1 MASIK
6 LDKSIFQTNII
17 ALSPK
22 TFKVFIALLAACDDD
37 GVARVSPTYLSRIC
51 YLSQKDTEKSL
62 NTLSIPVG
70 CGFTVFTIQPLEKNQ
85 YKISSKKY
93 CDRFEI
99 KKLTQYLKDAGFSH
113 FEEK

>member
-1 MASIK
+1 MK
-6 LDKSIFQTNII
+6 KQYTDRTNSSFDILAEISCMESEIGIGILPII
-17 ALSPK
+17 
-22 TFKVFIALLAACDDD
+22 
-37 GVARVSPTYLSRIC
+37 
-51 YLSQKDTEKSL
+51 
-62 NTLSIPVG
+62 G

>member
-1 MASIK
+1 MK
-6 LDKSIFQTNII
+6 KQYTDRTNSSFDI
-17 ALSPK
+17 
-22 TFKVFIALLAACDDD
+22 LAEISCMESEI
-37 GVARVSPTYLSRIC
+37 GIGILPLI
-51 YLSQKDTEKSL
+51 
-62 NTLSIPVG
+62 G

-93 CDRFEI
+93 CDSFEI